1 MEWRFIDESDEE
13 GKWRLMRKVEIWRK
27 KVYIQEG
34 EVESYGGVD

>member
-1 MEWRFIDESDEE
+1 MIFGEGGIYEE

-34 EVESYGGVD
+34 EVEIYGGED